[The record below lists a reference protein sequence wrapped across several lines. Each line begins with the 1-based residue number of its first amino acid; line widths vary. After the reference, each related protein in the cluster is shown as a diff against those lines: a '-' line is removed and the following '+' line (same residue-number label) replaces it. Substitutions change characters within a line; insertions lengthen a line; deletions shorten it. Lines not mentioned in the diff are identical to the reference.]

1 MPSGVLRVLHGVDE
15 VVAVRDEKRVLERAV
30 HAHVRTEREA
40 LDLCEDVVRR
50 DAVGDSALTIS
61 RKTLLRERLRREAA
75 FAARLAHGP
84 RVLADF
90 VVADRRKRRHRER
103 RRHAIHRDA
112 PARALVEV
120 IDAGAVFIGDEDA
133 RAVARYADAL
143 RIEAR
148 VAQISRW
155 LGLREIVRAAGSAC
169 GSMR

>member
-40 LDLCEDVVRR
+40 LDLREDVVRR
-50 DAVGDSALTIS
+50 DAWCDSALTIS
-61 RKTLLRERLRREAA
+61 RNGCFASAYGARPLSLLVWLTSFVGDVRRKSRGLPCPCSRRG
-75 FAARLAHGP
+75 ARVP
-84 RVLADF
+84 ADF

-120 IDAGAVFIGDEDA
+120 IDAGAVFIG
-133 RAVARYADAL
+133 
-143 RIEAR
+143 
-148 VAQISRW
+148 
-155 LGLREIVRAAGSAC
+155 
-169 GSMR
+169 